1 MSNLSVG
8 FVKKSRI
15 KDGGAFVVLSLSL
28 SWLLCGSVIAEDDD
42 AAAAVSVSL
51 SVSSSSSSVS
61 VLRTDR
67 DHYGEVG

>member
-1 MSNLSVG
+1 M
-8 FVKKSRI
+8 
-15 KDGGAFVVLSLSL
+15 VLSLSL